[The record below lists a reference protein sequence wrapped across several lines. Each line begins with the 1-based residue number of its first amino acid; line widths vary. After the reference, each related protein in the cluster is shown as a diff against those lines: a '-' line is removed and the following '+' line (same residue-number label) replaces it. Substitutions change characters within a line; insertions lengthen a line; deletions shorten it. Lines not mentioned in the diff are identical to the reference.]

1 MGPCPVGYPYART
14 GLVGGFMAQL
24 RDTGLAEEEA
34 LSADP
39 ATHANELLARVR
51 ATAEATPNAT
61 AYRAACRP
69 EVTYGQL
76 WADACKVA
84 RALRERTGGRAP
96 VIVYCDKSALAVASF
111 LGCLL
116 SGHAFVPVDCELPTM
131 RVHDIAS
138 QIERPTLLACV
149 DVPSKLSAELS
160 GSTLIDARAA
170 AHVPREAPVPPEGRW
185 VRGEDTNYIIFTS
198 GSTGRPKGIE
208 VSAANVQHFM
218 HWLRTFPVVRDGHRV
233 FLDQAHYSFDLSEYE
248 LVGALSTGGCLH
260 AVSDHMSGDYRAL
273 FADLAA
279 SDVEV
284 WVSTPS
290 FADFCLVD
298 RTFDGHLLPKLR
310 LFLFCG
316 EELRHATAAKL
327 RQRFPHAIVAN
338 TYGPTESTVAVTYA
352 EIDDVAL
359 MGAESLPVGRAREGT
374 ELRILD
380 QATGAPLAPG
390 ATGEIVIIGDTVA
403 KGYYGN
409 PEKTAEVF
417 FDVRR
422 GDGTPVRG
430 YHTGDVGHLDEDGT
444 LFCEGRMD
452 SLVKLNGFRI
462 ELGEIEGCLEQM
474 EGVSQAV
481 VVPTRRSG
489 RVYGLRA
496 YVVLDQGHPCPRG
509 KEAAPIA
516 ITDFARAVKRYL
528 GQHLPGYMVPRTVR
542 VLDQLPLTANGK
554 VDRAALAARKG

>member
-1 MGPCPVGYPYART
+1 
-14 GLVGGFMAQL
+14 MAQL
-24 RDTGLAEEEA
+24 RDMRSTEGGAVPQ
-34 LSADP
+34 DP
-39 ATHANELLARVR
+39 AFPANELLARVR
-51 ATAEATPNAT
+51 ATAEATPDAA
-61 AYRAACRP
+61 AYRAAYHP

-76 WADACKVA
+76 WAGACKLA
-84 RALRERTGGRAP
+84 RALQEQAHEHAP

-116 SGHAFVPVDCELPTM
+116 SGHAFVPVDCELPAM

-149 DVPSKLSAELS
+149 DVSSGLSAELS
-160 GSTLIDARAA
+160 GSTVIDARAA
-170 AHVPREAPVPPEGRW
+170 ARARQEAPVPPEGRW

-260 AVSDHMSGDYRAL
+260 AVSDHVSGDYRAL

-298 RTFDGHLLPKLR
+298 RTFDERLLPKLG

-316 EELRHATAAKL
+316 EELRHATATKL
-327 RQRFPHAIVAN
+327 RERFPRAIVAN

-352 EIDDVAL
+352 EIDDATL
-359 MGAESLPVGRAREGT
+359 MGTASLPVGRPREGT

-380 QATGAPLAPG
+380 RASGVPLAPG
-390 ATGEIVIIGDTVA
+390 ATGEIVIVGDTVA

-409 PEKTAEVF
+409 PPKTAEAF
-417 FDVRR
+417 FEATRA
-422 GDGTPVRG
+422 DGTPVRG
-430 YHTGDVGHLDEDGT
+430 YHTGDVGHLGEDGM

-496 YVVLDQGHPCPRG
+496 YVVLDQGHPRPRG
-509 KEAAPIA
+509 EGGAPA
-516 ITDFARAVKRYL
+516 DVADFARAVKRYL
-528 GQHLPGYMVPRTVR
+528 GQRLPGYMVPRTVR

-554 VDRAALAARKG
+554 VDRTALAARKG

>member
-1 MGPCPVGYPYART
+1 
-14 GLVGGFMAQL
+14 MAQL
-24 RDTGLAEEEA
+24 RDTRSTEGGAVPSDA
-34 LSADP
+34 AS
-39 ATHANELLARVR
+39 HANELLARVR
-51 ATAEATPNAT
+51 ATAQATPDAP
-61 AYRAACRP
+61 AYRAAHRP

-76 WADACKVA
+76 WAGACKIA
-84 RALRERTGGRAP
+84 HALQEQVCDRAP

-149 DVPSKLSAELS
+149 DVPSGLSAELS
-160 GSTLIDARAA
+160 GGTVIDAHVAARA
-170 AHVPREAPVPPEGRW
+170 PQEAPVPPEDLW
-185 VRGEDTNYIIFTS
+185 VSGEDTNYIIFTS

-208 VSAANVQHFM
+208 VSAANVRHFM
-218 HWLRTFPVVRDGHRV
+218 HWLRTFPVVRDGRRV

-279 SDVEV
+279 SAVEV

-298 RTFDGHLLPKLR
+298 RTFDERLLPRLG

-316 EELRHATAAKL
+316 EELRRATAARL
-327 RQRFPHAIVAN
+327 RERFPHAIVAN
-338 TYGPTESTVAVTYA
+338 TYGPTESTVAVTYT
-352 EIDDVAL
+352 EIDDAAL
-359 MGAESLPVGRAREGT
+359 RGAGPLPVGHAREGT

-390 ATGEIVIIGDTVA
+390 ATGEIVIVGDTVA

-409 PEKTAEVF
+409 PERTAEAF
-417 FDVRR
+417 FEATRA
-422 GDGTPVRG
+422 DGTPVRG
-430 YHTGDVGHLDEDGT
+430 YHTGDVGHVDGDGM

-462 ELGEIEGCLEQM
+462 ELGEVEGCLEQM
-474 EGVSQAV
+474 DGVSQAV
-481 VVPTRRSG
+481 VVPTRRAG

-496 YVVLDQGHPCPRG
+496 YVVLDQGCPSLQG
-509 KEAAPIA
+509 AHMDAA
-516 ITDFARAVKRYL
+516 DLARAIKRHL
-528 GQHLPGYMVPRTVR
+528 GQRLPSYMIPRTIR
-542 VLDQLPLTANGK
+542 TLDALPLNANGK
-554 VDRAALAARKG
+554 VDRKALATLGG